1 MMFFQKPYL
10 THGLT
15 IKIVHASGMREWR
28 YHATFS
34 IQSRGGHC
42 KGKGFAR
49 CGSNQLNCFCCSA
62 CTCSIWCTRCM
73 LSILH
78 RPWLVFYGGGGG
90 GRGLSILDVEH
101 SVCSYS
107 LQRSPYESYFL
118 SRPFDTLNFSCT
130 LRPVFCSY
138 CFNPCLAFFF
148 LNSSYS
154 PLALDSD
161 QQKKFNSDHEK
172 KNIISRRHLP
182 FTRHFVFC
190 HELVVG

>member
-1 MMFFQKPYL
+1 MQPSPSNREAAIVRGRALLDAAPTSSIAFVVPPVRAPYGVAAACFPSFIA
-10 THGLT
+10 HGLFFT
-15 IKIVHASGMREWR
+15 
-28 YHATFS
+28 
-34 IQSRGGHC
+34 
-42 KGKGFAR
+42 
-49 CGSNQLNCFCCSA
+49 
-62 CTCSIWCTRCM
+62 
-73 LSILH
+73 
-78 RPWLVFYGGGGG
+78 GGGG

-107 LQRSPYESYFL
+107 LQKSPHELYFL
-118 SRPFDTLNFSCT
+118 SWPFDTLNFSCT

>member
-1 MMFFQKPYL
+1 MRLQPAQLLLLFRLYVLHMVYPLHAFHPSSPMACYL
-10 THGLT
+10 L
-15 IKIVHASGMREWR
+15 
-28 YHATFS
+28 
-34 IQSRGGHC
+34 
-42 KGKGFAR
+42 
-49 CGSNQLNCFCCSA
+49 
-62 CTCSIWCTRCM
+62 
-73 LSILH
+73 
-78 RPWLVFYGGGGG
+78 GGG

-107 LQRSPYESYFL
+107 LQKSPHESYFL

>member
-1 MMFFQKPYL
+1 MRLQPAQLLLLFRLYVLYMVYPL
-10 THGLT
+10 
-15 IKIVHASGMREWR
+15 HAFHPSSPM
-28 YHATFS
+28 A
-34 IQSRGGHC
+34 
-42 KGKGFAR
+42 
-49 CGSNQLNCFCCSA
+49 CF
-62 CTCSIWCTRCM
+62 
-73 LSILH
+73 L
-78 RPWLVFYGGGGG
+78 GGGG

-148 LNSSYS
+148 LNSPYS
-154 PLALDSD
+154 LLALDSD

>member
-1 MMFFQKPYL
+1 MRLQPAQLLLLFRLYVLYMVYPL
-10 THGLT
+10 
-15 IKIVHASGMREWR
+15 HAFHPSSPM
-28 YHATFS
+28 A
-34 IQSRGGHC
+34 
-42 KGKGFAR
+42 
-49 CGSNQLNCFCCSA
+49 CF
-62 CTCSIWCTRCM
+62 
-73 LSILH
+73 L
-78 RPWLVFYGGGGG
+78 GGGG

-107 LQRSPYESYFL
+107 LQKSPHESYFL

-138 CFNPCLAFFF
+138 RFNPCLAFFF